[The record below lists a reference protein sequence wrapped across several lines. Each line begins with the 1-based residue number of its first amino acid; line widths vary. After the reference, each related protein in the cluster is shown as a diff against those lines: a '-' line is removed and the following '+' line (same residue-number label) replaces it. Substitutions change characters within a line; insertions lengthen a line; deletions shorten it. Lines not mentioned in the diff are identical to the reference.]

1 MRVGEWSPCQIRI
14 RLSLR
19 VLRPRRMA
27 FKLAKTIPLVQSDS
41 SVLAGIPILF
51 LCWIS
56 LLLGGTVRRR
66 QLSRKS
72 DGGLQ
77 GKWSQGFRIGR
88 EMGHRSLPD
97 KVAEEMTVELRLA
110 RIFQS
115 A

>member
-1 MRVGEWSPCQIRI
+1 MRVGERPPCQIRV

-19 VLRPRRMA
+19 VLGPRRMA

-97 KVAEEMTVELRLA
+97 KVAEEMTVELWLA